1 MFRKAKRPAWPAALG
16 GLVLIAAG
24 GCGLLVD
31 FFDPDLAG
39 RLGLDPAT
47 IKPQQGTVIV
57 AFANSTRYPAA
68 FNAYWSRDANNLAGY
83 SRNFSVDVP
92 SGNVRNEVLECPVG
106 VISPG
111 SLDSTFTPSG
121 LAVVVQAAGEAAQV
135 EYAGP
140 PLISGDGFFCGDVIE
155 IRVSAIGTGDTATY
169 AVSVRVIRGR

>member
-1 MFRKAKRPAWPAALG
+1 MFRKAKRPARPTALA
-16 GLVLIAAG
+16 GLVLVAAG

-47 IKPQQGTVIV
+47 VKPQQGTVIV

-106 VISPG
+106 VVSPG
-111 SLDSTFTPSG
+111 SLDSTFTPSA
-121 LAVVVQAAGEAAQV
+121 LAVVVQAAGEAEEVQ
-135 EYAGP
+135 YAGP

-155 IRVSAIGTGDTATY
+155 IRLSAIGTGDTATY